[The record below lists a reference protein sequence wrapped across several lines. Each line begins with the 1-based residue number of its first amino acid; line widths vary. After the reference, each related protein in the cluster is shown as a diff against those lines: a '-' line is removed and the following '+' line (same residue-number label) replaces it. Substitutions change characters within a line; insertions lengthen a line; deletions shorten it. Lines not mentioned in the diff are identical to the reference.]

1 MSIAGPTQLMISL
14 MASVAASLVLVR
26 LSMILGERLGLKGKD
41 VHKPYEVYVPKIG
54 GLGMA
59 AAYTAAV
66 LVFAPDLPSDR
77 LLALTSVPALSA
89 AIGLFEDFRELNP
102 YVKPVLLAVPGV
114 VVVLLGAYDPHPV
127 LPIVGRV
134 RLTILYPLILVAAY
148 SVVANAVNS
157 VDVVNGSL
165 ALFAVSM
172 SCSFLAALALRG
184 PQDLQVVAAA
194 LLGAS
199 LGFLY
204 YNWYPART
212 FSGNVG
218 SNLVASAFLTLAVTA
233 GLEVFLL
240 VALLPAI
247 LNEAFIIASMG
258 GLKSGKNVVKRP
270 ILVLGG
276 VIRDNPDVSAPLT
289 LVRMLAAGGD
299 LDERRASLGIGA
311 VTAFSCA
318 LALITLHL

>member
-1 MSIAGPTQLMISL
+1 MPNAGLVQLMISL
-14 MASVAASLVLVR
+14 IASAAASLVLVR
-26 LSMILGERLGLKGKD
+26 LSIALGERLGLKGRD
-41 VHKPYEVYVPKIG
+41 VHKPYEVRVPKIG

-59 AAYTAAV
+59 AAYTATV
-66 LVFAPDLPSDR
+66 LLLALDQPASR
-77 LLALTSVPALSA
+77 LLALTSVPVLSA
-89 AIGLFEDFRELNP
+89 AFGLLEDFKELNP
-102 YVKPVLLAVPGV
+102 YVKPLLLTLPGV
-114 VVVLLGAYDPHPV
+114 VVVLLGAYDPHPL

-134 RLTILYPLILVAAY
+134 RLTILYPLLLVVAY

-165 ALFAVSM
+165 ALFTVSM
-172 SCSFLAALALRG
+172 SSAFLAALALRG
-184 PQDLQVVAAA
+184 PQDLQVAAAA

-218 SNLVASAFLTLAVTA
+218 SNFVASALLTLAIIA

-258 GLKSGKNVVKRP
+258 GLKSGKSVVKRP

-289 LVRMLAAGGD
+289 LVRMLAAGGG

-318 LALITLHL
+318 LALVTLLL